1 MFLMFSLNTVGSV
14 LFSPSLSAG
23 PSATAQKSTLTL
35 DPPWSIVFKGESVTL
50 TCSTSHPPGRR
61 FTWYRNNKVFRSTEI
76 NSLKIKY
83 AQENDAGRYQCQI
96 FPGGPNWLGP
106 LGMDPVGPCCN
117 SPLALDVSLSDWL
130 ILQVPYYGV
139 FEGDPLC
146 LRCYG
151 WKGARVSRIRYYR
164 DGADVTPSHVNSEL
178 SIKQAR
184 TRDSGK
190 YHCTG
195 SMKTGIMLTK
205 LFSTPVLRAAGSG
218 DPIEGS
224 SVTLSCVTQLNP
236 QKLDT
241 PLQRF
246 FYKDSRALGEPRS
259 SPDYHIPVA
268 GLQDSGSYH
277 CEVQTVTSSV
287 WKQSPKLKIAV
298 KRECLGQ
305 GCWGQVLKVPT
316 YLGWK
321 KTSWNLCRAEI
332 RGAGKTLINSMV
344 QNRASDSRRQEQ
356 QLESNQLCLHRAKRA
371 QHVRSWE
378 NLTRVRDAGG

>member
-1 MFLMFSLNTVGSV
+1 PWVRHGADLLLYAEVGSV

-205 LFSTPVLRAAGSG
+205 VNSPTVSISVQGEEFLYYLPHFVSLMLLLDYELGS
-218 DPIEGS
+218 PILYAYIS
-224 SVTLSCVTQLNP
+224 
-236 QKLDT
+236 
-241 PLQRF
+241 
-246 FYKDSRALGEPRS
+246 
-259 SPDYHIPVA
+259 
-268 GLQDSGSYH
+268 
-277 CEVQTVTSSV
+277 
-287 WKQSPKLKIAV
+287 
-298 KRECLGQ
+298 
-305 GCWGQVLKVPT
+305 
-316 YLGWK
+316 
-321 KTSWNLCRAEI
+321 
-332 RGAGKTLINSMV
+332 
-344 QNRASDSRRQEQ
+344 
-356 QLESNQLCLHRAKRA
+356 
-371 QHVRSWE
+371 
-378 NLTRVRDAGG
+378 

>member
-1 MFLMFSLNTVGSV
+1 TEPQNWGHGADLLLYAEVGSV

-83 AQENDAGRYQCQI
+83 AQENDAGRYQCQASV
-96 FPGGPNWLGP
+96 FSPS
-106 LGMDPVGPCCN
+106 DPVQLTISN
-117 SPLALDVSLSDWL
+117 DWL

-205 LFSTPVLRAAGSG
+205 VNSPTVSISVQALNLLPHPNSLPEPAPQTSSHTPNTCPSPEPPPTPKLPPRAST
-218 DPIEGS
+218 
-224 SVTLSCVTQLNP
+224 LNLLP
-236 QKLDT
+236 HPT
-241 PLQRF
+241 PLPQ
-246 FYKDSRALGEPRS
+246 P
-259 SPDYHIPVA
+259 
-268 GLQDSGSYH
+268 
-277 CEVQTVTSSV
+277 
-287 WKQSPKLKIAV
+287 
-298 KRECLGQ
+298 
-305 GCWGQVLKVPT
+305 
-316 YLGWK
+316 
-321 KTSWNLCRAEI
+321 
-332 RGAGKTLINSMV
+332 
-344 QNRASDSRRQEQ
+344 
-356 QLESNQLCLHRAKRA
+356 
-371 QHVRSWE
+371 
-378 NLTRVRDAGG
+378 

>member
-1 MFLMFSLNTVGSV
+1 GVWTPGL
-14 LFSPSLSAG
+14 SPQLCPRLQRRPWRSPCPVWA
-23 PSATAQKSTLTL
+23 PSTAQKSTLTL

-83 AQENDAGRYQCQI
+83 AQENDAGRYQCQASV
-96 FPGGPNWLGP
+96 FSPS
-106 LGMDPVGPCCN
+106 DPVQLTISN
-117 SPLALDVSLSDWL
+117 DWL

-205 LFSTPVLRAAGSG
+205 VNSPTVSISVQALCAAPAPNAGSTA
-218 DPIEGS
+218 PIGRELQAGGRGGACGQCAELPGYASAYRLDMPAASGS
-224 SVTLSCVTQLNP
+224 SAETGQ
-236 QKLDT
+236 
-241 PLQRF
+241 
-246 FYKDSRALGEPRS
+246 
-259 SPDYHIPVA
+259 A
-268 GLQDSGSYH
+268 GSL
-277 CEVQTVTSSV
+277 
-287 WKQSPKLKIAV
+287 P
-298 KRECLGQ
+298 
-305 GCWGQVLKVPT
+305 
-316 YLGWK
+316 
-321 KTSWNLCRAEI
+321 
-332 RGAGKTLINSMV
+332 
-344 QNRASDSRRQEQ
+344 
-356 QLESNQLCLHRAKRA
+356 
-371 QHVRSWE
+371 
-378 NLTRVRDAGG
+378 